1 MAPAPFKGTV
11 DQDVPIEVT
20 IALGC
25 ILSKC
30 RIDRVVF
37 KDERKRTSFAQLS
50 LTKQQDLSFG
60 FQDTISMSSK
70 SWRWY

>member
-1 MAPAPFKGTV
+1 
-11 DQDVPIEVT
+11 
-20 IALGC
+20 
-25 ILSKC
+25 
-30 RIDRVVF
+30 VVF